1 MEYKTCKICGK
12 YKPITDFYRRTT
24 NTCKRCTCDRN
35 SQKVYERNLK
45 KFPDLQGEVWKDVAG
60 FEGLYKVSNFGRVR
74 AIGRGLRRGCIM
86 TDKFDKLDGY
96 MHLSLT
102 KDGVPHHFVIHRLV
116 AIAFI
121 PNPDNKPTVNHK
133 DFNRCNNRAENLE
146 WMTQKENNRYS
157 IEAGH
162 RKYTEKMRL
171 GAYNRRSVKDEVVKM
186 IMSDYDNGLKPS
198 EIADKYNVTRP
209 FVSRV
214 VHGRL
219 RGDVTNLANECQ
231 DLRNKLSDADIIE
244 IYKSSQQ
251 GENIASLAKRFDVAI
266 GYIRQLLAGT
276 NPRGRAMVKKG
287 IIIPKEKPIP
297 QKVLYREEII
307 ALYSRGL
314 SLRKI
319 RLALGIKGHD
329 VVAEV
334 IKEFKDNQ
342 NGKRKENI

>member
-1 MEYKTCKICGK
+1 MEYKNCKICGK
-12 YKPITDFYRRTT
+12 YKPITDFYRRTI
-24 NTCKRCTCDRN
+24 NTCKKCTCDRN
-35 SQKVYERNLK
+35 SQKVYEQNLK
-45 KFPDLQGEVWKDVAG
+45 RFPDLQGEVWKDVVG

-74 AIGRGLRRGCIM
+74 AIGHGLRRGCIM
-86 TDKFDKLDGY
+86 ADKFNKLDGY

-102 KDGVPHHFVIHRLV
+102 KYGVPHHFVTHRLV

-133 DFNRCNNRAENLE
+133 DFNRCNNRVENLE

-157 IEAGH
+157 SEAGH
-162 RKYTEKMRL
+162 RNYTEKMRHI
-171 GAYNRRSVKDEVVKM
+171 AYSRRTVKDEVVKM
-186 IMSDYDNGLKPS
+186 IMSDYNRGLKQS

-219 RGDVTNLANECQ
+219 RGDVTNLANESQ
-231 DLRNKLSDADIIE
+231 DLRSKLSDADIID

-251 GENIASLAKRFDVAI
+251 GESIASLAKRFDVAT

-287 IIIPKEKPIP
+287 IIIPTEKPIP
-297 QKVLYREEII
+297 QKVLFREEIL
-307 ALYSRGL
+307 ALYSKGL

-319 RLALGIKGHD
+319 RLTLGIKGHK
-329 VVAEV
+329 VVDEV
-334 IKEFKDNQ
+334 IKEFKNNKND
-342 NGKRKENI
+342 KREESI